1 MPTATR
7 SCEPL
12 CTSAPDPVP
21 FQVGRRCRRHR
32 GRGKV
37 GITESTIDTSSSA
50 DQTTI
55 GKGEATLGDDI
66 VAALLPARASTREV
80 AAPPA
85 RQAWEYRTE
94 LLERGFL
101 GWRSEQLDLRALQER
116 LDELGQDGWELVH
129 ASWNHRV

>member
-1 MPTATR
+1 
-7 SCEPL
+7 
-12 CTSAPDPVP
+12 
-21 FQVGRRCRRHR
+21 
-32 GRGKV
+32 V

-55 GKGEATLGDDI
+55 GNGEATLGDDI
-66 VAALLPARASTREV
+66 VAALLPARASTRAV

-85 RQAWEYRTE
+85 RQTWEYRTE

-129 ASWNHRV
+129 ASWNHRVRSRHGGHVLLFKRQKA